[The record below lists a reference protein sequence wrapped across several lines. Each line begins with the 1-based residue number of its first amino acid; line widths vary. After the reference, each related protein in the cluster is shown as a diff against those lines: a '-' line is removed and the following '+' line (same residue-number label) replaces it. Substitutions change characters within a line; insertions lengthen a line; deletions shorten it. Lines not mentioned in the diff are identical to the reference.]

1 MKYRYF
7 VVKPG
12 TCGEHVFAATIE
24 EHNRNVARY
33 AGARAQAGDKSP
45 TTC

>member
-1 MKYRYF
+1 VKYRYF

-12 TCGEHVFAATIE
+12 TCGEHVFSDTFEQFRADKQ
-24 EHNRNVARY
+24 RY
-33 AGARAQAGDKSP
+33 DAARARAGGKSP